1 MKKALYATEFL
12 ITFAFFVLPSILATK
27 RSLAPVEIK
36 FTVHSLVSLLYFAVL
51 LYANRN
57 LFVDNYSTKGK
68 INPFFM
74 HAYIITAF
82 GLLVAFSVLFQVI
95 SFIIKNGDTIGQSEL
110 ISPQGI
116 LSWISFAA
124 AVVSGAFCEET
135 CYRFALVDFGKE
147 VFNGGKKGIFW
158 EVFACVVFALGH
170 SYQGILGTLNA
181 FCSGIVLR
189 KLFIK
194 TRSIF
199 TSIAVHAIYNF
210 LTALLYIFIFG
221 QAIP

>member
-12 ITFAFFVLPSILATK
+12 ITFAFFVLPSILATQ
-27 RSLAPVEIK
+27 RSFAPIEIK
-36 FTVHSLVSLLYFAVL
+36 FTVHSLFSLLYFSVL

-57 LFVDNYSTKGK
+57 LFVNNYSTKDK
-68 INPFFM
+68 INPLLM

-82 GLLVAFSVLFQVI
+82 GLLVAISVFFQVI
-95 SFIIKNGDTIGQSEL
+95 SFIIKKNGDTLGQIEL

-116 LSWISFAA
+116 LSWLSFAT

-147 VFNGGKKGIFW
+147 VFNGGKKGIIW
-158 EVFACVVFALGH
+158 EVFSCVVFALGH
-170 SYQGILGTLNA
+170 SYQGILGIFNA

-189 KLFIK
+189 MLFIK

-221 QAIP
+221 